1 MSAPNKTVEFYS
13 NIKSTKVSW
22 LWYPYIPYGKITI
35 IQGDPGE
42 GKTSL
47 ALYLASVLSQGKAFP
62 LSDTPV
68 PKQNVIYQ
76 NKEDDTSD
84 TVKPRLENYGANC
97 EKIGFILEEEKDL
110 SLMDER
116 LETSIREV
124 NARVLILD
132 PIQAYLGDNDI
143 TRANNIRPLM
153 TNLKKVAAR
162 TQCAIILIGHLNK
175 NDTGKD
181 LYRSLGSVDIVAAAR
196 SILMVKKPDETRED
210 LRKIIQVKNNLTAK
224 GKPMLFC
231 LQNNTLQKWRYAEGV
246 ENVELNMIQLCEQ
259 ALKEI
264 VGENGISCKE
274 AYEAME
280 EKGFSRRTVER
291 AKSNLSIK
299 SRKQGQHWIW
309 TLD

>member
-13 NIKSTKVSW
+13 KVKSTKVNW

-47 ALYLASVLSQGKAFP
+47 ALYLISIISQGKAFP

-68 PKQNVIYQ
+68 PQQNVIYQ

-124 NARVLILD
+124 KEETGI
-132 PIQAYLGDNDI
+132 DI
-143 TRANNIRPLM
+143 EVD
-153 TNLKKVAAR
+153 TN
-162 TQCAIILIGHLNK
+162 
-175 NDTGKD
+175 
-181 LYRSLGSVDIVAAAR
+181 YRYTTSYS
-196 SILMVKKPDETRED
+196 
-210 LRKIIQVKNNLTAK
+210 
-224 GKPMLFC
+224 PM
-231 LQNNTLQKWRYAEGV
+231 EGV
-246 ENVELNMIQLCEQ
+246 MKEVVFFLGKVLGGELKPQEKEVSKVDFISFTEAENSLTHEDT
-259 ALKEI
+259 KEI
-264 VGENGISCKE
+264 LRQVL
-274 AYEAME
+274 
-280 EKGFSRRTVER
+280 RD
-291 AKSNLSIK
+291 IK
-299 SRKQGQHWIW
+299 K
-309 TLD
+309 